1 MDYKNKVLPLNPS
14 IAKPVAINLQTR
26 PFSKSEDQ
34 EEDPFHNH
42 NNSIIETQKFSDN
55 LMGKLISMPT
65 TESATPI
72 QRKPENRLKAMRA
85 QKMAIQTKL
94 NIGEP
99 ESKYEKEADETAAN
113 VVQQINSATNLSL
126 QPQGVRQ
133 NTGDVQQL
141 STINNSQDKTITNR
155 QYANIEKVSSTGE
168 ESIQRLAL
176 QYGSSPP
183 IPEDAKKLAAHQD
196 NTRVAKI
203 DVQQISGDGS
213 INISGQVYKD
223 MADSEEIFLVA
234 HGRPPLGDQPAML
247 ESGDGSS
254 LNGSN
259 VAGIFNTI
267 RSGLKGE
274 NKSLGEFKIEAC
286 MSSLSRKT
294 KGGKFGGYFVKEKPS
309 LLDDTKNSLKKTYKV
324 KDLELKGNLG
334 FSAGSELEDGV
345 QNTTPEGT
353 EIGLL
358 DPLTAGI
365 RDAGDNSDKA
375 APMIADA
382 LNIVSKQK
390 NLLNEAD
397 KIKNLQLK
405 DLHGHK
411 STVDFL
417 SKSFAA
423 FKTNNPPDYTLESV
437 LTILVGYIKSQAQ

>member
-1 MDYKNKVLPLNPS
+1 MSRTYNYVKKPS
-14 IAKPVAINLQTR
+14 ESTDSVKPTASFLQTR
-26 PFSKSEDQ
+26 CFAPLQRDLDEDSPTRSGYSENFL
-34 EEDPFHNH
+34 EK
-42 NNSIIETQKFSDN
+42 IINQRSPESSD
-55 LMGKLISMPT
+55 
-65 TESATPI
+65 TPI
-72 QRKPENRLKAMRA
+72 QAKNINRLKDAKA
-85 QKMAIQTKL
+85 KHMAIQAKMSM
-94 NIGEP
+94 GEP
-99 ESKYEKEADETAAN
+99 NDKYEQEANKTVSE
-113 VVQQINSATNLSL
+113 VVQRTNSPTNLSL
-126 QPQGVRQ
+126 S
-133 NTGDVQQL
+133 NQL
-141 STINNSQDKTITNR
+141 SQQNIGAVQRSSAMNSSQHTTIANYQDAK
-155 QYANIEKVSSTGE
+155 AEVSSTGE

-196 NTRVAKI
+196 NTRGAKI

-213 INISGQVYKD
+213 INIAGQVYKD
-223 MADSEEIFLVA
+223 MADGEEIFLVA

-365 RDAGDNSDKA
+365 RDAGDDSDKA

-411 STVDFL
+411 STVAFL

-423 FKTNNPPDYTLESV
+423 FKTDNPPDYTLESV

>member
-1 MDYKNKVLPLNPS
+1 MDHKNGFSSQNTFT
-14 IAKPVAINLQTR
+14 IKPTTINLQTR
-26 PFSKSEDQ
+26 PFSKSEVQ
-34 EEDPFHNH
+34 EEDPFYKQD
-42 NNSIIETQKFSDN
+42 NSLGEKQKSSDS
-55 LMGKLISMPT
+55 LLEKLISTP
-65 TESATPI
+65 SSKSDVPI

-85 QKMAIQTKL
+85 EKMAIQTKL

-99 ESKYEKEADETAAN
+99 NDKYEKEADETAAN
-113 VVQQINSATNLSL
+113 VVQQINSATNLSTQT
-126 QPQGVRQ
+126 QPVQQ
-133 NTGDVQQL
+133 NTGDVQRF
-141 STINNSQDKTITNR
+141 SAINNSQNKTIANR
-155 QYANIEKVSSTGE
+155 QDENIEKVSFAGE

-196 NTRVAKI
+196 GTRGTKI

-213 INISGQVYKD
+213 INIAGQVYKD

-365 RDAGDNSDKA
+365 RDAGDDSDKA

-423 FKTNNPPDYTLESV
+423 FKTDNPPDYTLESV
-437 LTILVGYIKSQAQ
+437 LTILVGYIKSQAK

>member
-1 MDYKNKVLPLNPS
+1 MDYKNKILPLNPS
-14 IAKPVAINLQTR
+14 IAKPVPIHLQTR

-34 EEDPFHNH
+34 EEDLLYSHD
-42 NNSIIETQKFSDN
+42 NSAIEIQKSSDS
-55 LMGKLISMPT
+55 LIEKLISTHATEPT
-65 TESATPI
+65 TPI
-72 QRKPENRLKAMRA
+72 QRKPENHLKAMRA
-85 QKMAIQTKL
+85 EKMAIQAKL

-99 ESKYEKEADETAAN
+99 NRTYTKEADETNPN
-113 VVQQINSATNLSL
+113 VVQKINSATNLSM
-126 QPQGVRQ
+126 QPQRIQQ
-133 NTGDVQQL
+133 NTGDVQRV
-141 STINNSQDKTITNR
+141 SVTNNSQHQIVTSYQD
-155 QYANIEKVSSTGE
+155 ADIEEVSSTE
-168 ESIQRLAL
+168 KESIQRLAL

-196 NTRVAKI
+196 GTRGTKI

-213 INISGQVYKD
+213 INISDQVYKD
-223 MADSEEIFLVA
+223 MTDSEEIFLVA

-254 LNGSN
+254 LNGSD

-274 NKSLGEFKIEAC
+274 NKSLGGFKIEAC

-358 DPLTAGI
+358 DPLTVGI
-365 RDAGDNSDKA
+365 RDAGDDSDKA
-375 APMIADA
+375 SPMIADA

-423 FKTNNPPDYTLESV
+423 FKTDNPPDYTLESV